1 MKHLIPDSLTART
14 LLVLLIGLTIS
25 HVASVAMYVTDRT
38 SALLFTGGEHIGERI
53 ATVDRLVRTAAPDER
68 GRIAELADSDRLHVV
83 LDSTSFVDEGTAGGW
98 QAAVLR
104 SALAAHIDTDSAA
117 SFRLRHA
124 RDALPAPW
132 SRHLTLDLEHDLSD
146 GVLLV
151 AVPLQDGA
159 WLNFAAPVQTA
170 EPFWSMRFVLS
181 MIVMLAAVAILSA
194 LIVRHLTRPLA
205 TFSQAAERLGVDVKA
220 PPLPET
226 GPVEVRQAARAF
238 NEMQNRLR
246 RFLEDRTQMVAAIS
260 HDLGTPI
267 TRMRL
272 RAEFVEDDDQKKR
285 MLADLDDME
294 RMVKAALSFTRDEA
308 TCEPRTSVDLRTL
321 LQRVCDDVS
330 DTGHE
335 IDLMAGEVPVPY
347 ACRPAALRRAL
358 TNLVENAAKYGKRAR
373 VSLRGTARTAI
384 VRIDDDGPGIPED
397 LREQAFK
404 PFGRL
409 ESSRSRETGG
419 TGLGL
424 TVART
429 IIRAHGGEIA
439 LTNRPEGGLRVD
451 VTLPR

>member
-1 MKHLIPDSLTART
+1 
-14 LLVLLIGLTIS
+14 
-25 HVASVAMYVTDRT
+25 
-38 SALLFTGGEHIGERI
+38 
-53 ATVDRLVRTAAPDER
+53 
-68 GRIAELADSDRLHVV
+68 
-83 LDSTSFVDEGTAGGW
+83 
-98 QAAVLR
+98 
-104 SALAAHIDTDSAA
+104 
-117 SFRLRHA
+117 
-124 RDALPAPW
+124 
-132 SRHLTLDLEHDLSD
+132 
-146 GVLLV
+146 
-151 AVPLQDGA
+151 
-159 WLNFAAPVQTA
+159 
-170 EPFWSMRFVLS
+170 
-181 MIVMLAAVAILSA
+181 
-194 LIVRHLTRPLA
+194 
-205 TFSQAAERLGVDVKA
+205 
-220 PPLPET
+220 
-226 GPVEVRQAARAF
+226 
-238 NEMQNRLR
+238 
-246 RFLEDRTQMVAAIS
+246 MVAAIS